1 MADGEKPRT
10 TSLYVLHWGGVSMTP
25 GQATEKYNPSVNSH
39 VFSSQEAE
47 LMFYLADAPL
57 TISSTP
63 QEKNGKQHL
72 SVIAARK
79 FGQPVVTEIIIESS

>member
-1 MADGEKPRT
+1 
-10 TSLYVLHWGGVSMTP
+10 MTP
-25 GQATEKYNPSVNSH
+25 SQATEKYNPSVNSH
-39 VFSSQEAE
+39 VFPSQEAE

-63 QEKNGKQHL
+63 QDKNGKQHL

-79 FGQPVVTEIIIESS
+79 FEQAAVTESS